1 MKIGYARVSTKDQ
14 KLELQ
19 LGALK
24 KAKCTR
30 IYEEKKSGQNSAD
43 RPELRACLDSLR
55 AGDTLVI
62 WKLDRLG
69 RSLIDLVRIVE
80 RLRETKVQLVSL
92 TENLDTTTTMGKYV
106 FKVFALLAEHDR
118 ERISERTNAGLAN
131 ARARGR
137 VGGAKKKTTAGQRKQ
152 IRALHKAGGFSIGEI
167 AHQFKISKP
176 TVHRIVT
183 TED

>member
-1 MKIGYARVSTKDQ
+1 MKIGYARVSTNDHN
-14 KLELQ
+14 LELQ

-30 IYEEKKSGQNSAD
+30 IYEETKSGKNSAD
-43 RPELRACLDSLR
+43 RPELRTCLDSLR

-62 WKLDRLG
+62 WKLDTLG

-80 RLRETKVQLVSL
+80 QLRKTKVQLVSL
-92 TENLDTTTTMGKYV
+92 TEDLDTTTSMGKYV
-106 FKVFALLAEHDR
+106 FKVFALLAKHER

-152 IRALHKAGGFSIGEI
+152 IRTLHKAGSMSIGEI
-167 AHQFKISKP
+167 ARQFNISKP